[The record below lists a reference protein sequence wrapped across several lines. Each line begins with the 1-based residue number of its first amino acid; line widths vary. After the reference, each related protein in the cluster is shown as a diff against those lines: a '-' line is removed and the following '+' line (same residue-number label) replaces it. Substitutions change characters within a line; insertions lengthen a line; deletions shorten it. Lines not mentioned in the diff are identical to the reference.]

1 LGDLGAA
8 EHRTYNPHVGRSFDR
23 ATREAW
29 IVSAVRTPV
38 GRYGGALA
46 RVRPDDLAATAIKAA
61 VERSGIDPAEIEDVI
76 LGAANQAGEDNRN
89 VARMAALLAGLPI
102 EVAGQTVNR
111 LCGSGLQAIN
121 TAAHAIMAGDGDV
134 FVAGG
139 VESMTRA
146 PYVMA
151 KPEAAYERGTR
162 EMYDTTLGWRF
173 TNPRLAEMHHP
184 HTMGETGE
192 NVAER
197 CSVTREE
204 QDAFAL
210 RSHQRAV
217 AAIEQGRFQNQIVP
231 VMVPQPK
238 GEPTTI
244 DRDEHP
250 RPDTSL
256 EALGRLRPAF
266 REGGTV
272 TAGNSSGINDGAS
285 ATVIVD
291 AGFALEHGLK
301 PMARVVST
309 AVAGVDPATMGLGP
323 IPATRKALDRA
334 GLSVDDLDLVELNE
348 AFASQSIVCM
358 RELGL
363 DPEKVNVNGGAIAI
377 GHPLGMSGA
386 RLITMLSHELQRRG
400 GRYGLATMCIG
411 VGQGIATIIERIDPT
426 DARS

>member
-1 LGDLGAA
+1 MPVQMGTAPRIQRMTRA
-8 EHRTYNPHVGRSFDR
+8 FDR
-23 ATREAW
+23 PTREAW

-61 VERSGIDPAEIEDVI
+61 VDRSGVDASELEDVI

-89 VARMAALLAGLPI
+89 VARMAALLAGLPVEI
-102 EVAGQTVNR
+102 AGQTVNR

-121 TAAHAIMAGDGDV
+121 TAAHAVMAGDGEA

-151 KPEAAYERGTR
+151 KAETAFDRGPR
-162 EMYDTTLGWRF
+162 EVYDTTLGWRF
-173 TNPRLAEMHHP
+173 TNPKLAEMHYP
-184 HTMGETGE
+184 FSMGETGE

-197 CSVTREE
+197 CGVSREE
-204 QDAFAL
+204 QDEFAL

-217 AAIEQGRFQNQIVP
+217 AAIEEGRFMNQIVP

-238 GEPTTI
+238 GEPVEVN
-244 DRDEHP
+244 RDEHP
-250 RPDTSL
+250 RADTSL
-256 EALGRLRPAF
+256 EALARLRPAF
-266 REGGTV
+266 REGGSI

-285 ATVIVD
+285 ATVVVSD
-291 AGFALEHGLK
+291 EFARNEGLK

-309 AVAGVDPATMGLGP
+309 AVAGVDPSVMGLGP
-323 IPATRKALDRA
+323 IPATRKALERA
-334 GLSVDDLDLVELNE
+334 GLGVDDLDLIELNE
-348 AFASQSIVCM
+348 AFASQSIAVM
-358 RELGL
+358 RDLGL
-363 DPEKVNVNGGAIAI
+363 DPDKVNVNGGAISL

-386 RLITMLSHELQRRG
+386 RLVTMLAHELKRTG
-400 GRYGLATMCIG
+400 KRYGLATMCIG
-411 VGQGIATIIERIDPT
+411 VGQGIATIIERVED
-426 DARS
+426 